1 MQALPAAHDRSRYAS
16 TVRNGTP
23 VNDDRQLGVMRL
35 HLLPDNDK
43 EKEKDGKTPSKRPGF
58 PGRKRNDP
66 GGPGGVGGPTKG
78 RPRIPPWVIAV
89 LFLGLVAYQLYMVF
103 DPQQNTPSITVPYS
117 VVEQQVRAGNVTEV
131 TLTDTNITASLEES
145 IAWDRAGEQLVT
157 PVAGEEPQGVV
168 EGDSLTATLPPVDN
182 TGLLPLLNENN
193 VIVKGQSDSSS
204 IFSTLV
210 VTLLPFL
217 LIVGLIIF
225 MGRQM
230 SRGQQNVFGFGRSR
244 AKQHDPERPQV
255 TFADVAGEEEA
266 KQELTEVVDFLR
278 NPAKYHQLGARL
290 PRGVLLVGPPGTGK
304 TLMARAVAGEAGV
317 PFFSVS
323 ASEFVEMFVG
333 VGASRVRDLFDKAK
347 QNAPAIVFVDELD
360 AVGRQRFAGLGGS
373 NDEREQT
380 LNQMLVEMDGFETN
394 QEVIVMAATNRPDVL
409 DPALLRPGR
418 FDRQVVI
425 GLPDKAG
432 REAVLNIHSRG
443 LPLASDVDKASLAR
457 GTTGFSGADLAN
469 LVNEAALTA
478 ARRNRK
484 EITAADFE
492 EALDKILLGTT
503 RTGLMNP
510 KEREVVAYHEA
521 GHALVAHFT
530 PGADPLRKV
539 SIVPRGRALGVT
551 VQMPEEDRHN
561 YSRTFLHGRL
571 AMLLGGRAAE
581 MVVYD
586 EVTTGAENDLK
597 EASGLARRMV
607 GLWGMSK
614 ELGPVYLGTGEEHVF
629 LGREIMQDKAYSDA
643 TANRLDSAVRE
654 MVESALDRAVKTT
667 VEHRDKLDALV
678 AALLEHETL
687 DGKEVTAIFG
697 PGHTLDPEA
706 GVVPQ
711 QPATIEAVIVDN
723 GKADAEPSGDGAT
736 APDDSFAPAGAG
748 GEARLSSEDV

>member
-1 MQALPAAHDRSRYAS
+1 M
-16 TVRNGTP
+16 P
-23 VNDDRQLGVMRL
+23 VNEDRQSGVMRL

-43 EKEKDGKTPSKRPGF
+43 EKDGKTPNKRPGF
-58 PGRKRNDP
+58 PGRNRNGS
-66 GGPGGVGGPTKG
+66 GGPGSSGGPGKV

-103 DPQQNTPSITVPYS
+103 DPQQNAQSITVPYS
-117 VVEQQVRAGNVTEV
+117 VVEQQVTAGNVTEV
-131 TLTDTNITASLEES
+131 TLTDTTITATLEEP
-145 IAWDRAGEQLVT
+145 IAWDRRAEQLVT
-157 PVAGEEPQGVV
+157 PAAGEESQGVV
-168 EGDSLTATLPPVDN
+168 EGESLTATLPPVDN
-182 TGLLPLLNENN
+182 TGLLPLLNEHG
-193 VIVKGQSDSSS
+193 VVVKGQTDGSS
-204 IFSTLV
+204 ILSTLV

-425 GLPDKAG
+425 GLPDKSG
-432 REAVLNIHSRG
+432 REAVLNIHTRG
-443 LPLASDVDKASLAR
+443 LPLASDVDKSSLAR

-484 EITAADFE
+484 EITEADFE

-561 YSRTFLHGRL
+561 YSRTFLDGRL

-597 EASGLARRMV
+597 EASSLARRMV

-629 LGREIMQDKAYSDA
+629 LGREIMQEKAYSDA

-654 MVESALDRAVKTT
+654 MVESALDRAIKST

-687 DGKEVTAIFG
+687 DGKEVIAIFG
-697 PGHTLDPEA
+697 PGHTVDPEV

-723 GKADAEPSGDGAT
+723 GRTDSEPSGDGVAE
-736 APDDSFAPAGAG
+736 PDEALAPAGAG
-748 GEARLSSEDV
+748 GEPRLSSEDV

>member
-1 MQALPAAHDRSRYAS
+1 MPNDGRKRVTPMQR
-16 TVRNGTP
+16 
-23 VNDDRQLGVMRL
+23 
-35 HLLPDNDK
+35 LPDNDK
-43 EKEKDGKTPSKRPGF
+43 DADRGNGRKPGFNFPKGTRPG
-58 PGRKRNDP
+58 
-66 GGPGGVGGPTKG
+66 KG
-78 RPRIPPWVIAV
+78 RPRIPPWVIGAV
-89 LFLGLVAYQLYMVF
+89 FLALVAYQLWSMF
-103 DPQQNTPSITVPYS
+103 EPQRDGDRIQTPYS
-117 VVEQQVRAGNVTEV
+117 VVSAQIQSGNVSDV
-131 TLTDTNITASLEES
+131 TLTDTRIDANLKQPIN
-145 IAWDRAGEQLVT
+145 WDRQNNQV
-157 PVAGEEPQGVV
+157 VAEAPSSSPSIVQTEH
-168 EGDSLTATLPPVDN
+168 LRATLPPIDN
-182 TGLLPLLNENN
+182 PQLLSQLQQHNVTVNAESDNGSLL
-193 VIVKGQSDSSS
+193 ST
-204 IFSTLV
+204 IF

-217 LIVGLIIF
+217 LIIGLIFF

-244 AKQHDPERPQV
+244 ARQHDPERPQV

-266 KQELTEVVDFLR
+266 KRELTEVVDFLR

-290 PRGVLLVGPPGTGK
+290 PRGILLVGPPGTGK
-304 TLMARAVAGEAGV
+304 TLTARAVAGEAGV

-347 QNAPAIVFVDELD
+347 QNAPAIIFVDELD

-380 LNQMLVEMDGFETN
+380 LNQLLVEMDGFETN

-418 FDRQVVI
+418 FDRQVTV
-425 GLPDKAG
+425 GLPDRIG
-432 REAVLNIHSRG
+432 REAILNIHTRG
-443 LPLASDVDKASLAR
+443 LPLAADVDKASIAK

-484 EITAADFE
+484 EITAPDFE

-503 RTGLMNP
+503 RTGLMNA

-561 YSRTFLHGRL
+561 YSRTYLLGRL
-571 AMLLGGRAAE
+571 AMLLGGRGAE

-597 EASGLARRMV
+597 EATNLARRMV
-607 GLWGMSK
+607 GLWGMSQDV
-614 ELGPVYLGTGEEHVF
+614 GPVYLGTGEEHVF
-629 LGREIMQDKAYSDA
+629 LGREIVQDKAFSDA
-643 TANRLDSAVRE
+643 TAQRLDLAVRE
-654 MVESALDRAVKTT
+654 MIETALHTAVGLNS
-667 VEHRDKLDALV
+667 RFRPKLDALV
-678 AALLEHETL
+678 AALLERETL
-687 DGKEVTAIFG
+687 DAKEVVAIFG
-697 PGHTLDPEA
+697 SPGVPEDTEA
-706 GVVPQ
+706 GMTPQ
-711 QPATIEAVIVDN
+711 HESTIE
-723 GKADAEPSGDGAT
+723 ESGTLVAASGNDG
-736 APDDSFAPAGAG
+736 
-748 GEARLSSEDV
+748 